1 MPGTVV
7 TKPGGTNTGGPT
19 PGGPKTGDTGTTP
32 DSGTPTG
39 GTLPTVL
46 PDEPVPPPTDTGT
59 KPTPIPGTLLP
70 PTTDL
75 PGQTN
80 DPAKTPVKHADVPE
94 PGTLWLAGAGVA
106 ALLAA
111 RRAKKRPRD

>member
-1 MPGTVV
+1 MTA
-7 TKPGGTNTGGPT
+7 
-19 PGGPKTGDTGTTP
+19 
-32 DSGTPTG
+32 
-39 GTLPTVL
+39 
-46 PDEPVPPPTDTGT
+46 PTDTGT